1 MRILITG
8 ANGQLG
14 RALQNECDKRG
25 VNYVPTDFLPEES
38 QKQNSFLTHL
48 DITSFRDVE
57 RFLLDHPCDAII
69 NCAAYNE
76 VDKAESDWETAFL
89 INAFGPKNLAII
101 ANELQI
107 PLVHFS
113 TDYVFDGKKGDP
125 YNVWDKPNPLSK
137 YGESKLYGE
146 ELVARFTKKYYLIRL
161 SWVFGDGRTNFVKK
175 VLEWSK
181 IREELRIVD
190 DQISSP
196 SYTVDLAN
204 AILDLTATGEY
215 GTYHLSNSGYCSRY
229 EWADY
234 ILKQTGW
241 KGELIPVQSGEFKTA
256 AKRPSFSV
264 LGSLQ
269 SYETIGYKLPEW
281 QEATK
286 LFIEKNAKG
295 VCATE

>member
-25 VNYVPTDFLPEES
+25 VNYVSTDYLREES
-38 QKQNSFLTHL
+38 QKQNSSLTHL
-48 DITSFRDVE
+48 DITSFKGLKQ
-57 RFLLDHPCDAII
+57 FLKDHSCDAII

-113 TDYVFDGKKGDP
+113 TDYVFDGEKGSP

-146 ELVARFTKKYYLIRL
+146 ELVARFTNKYFLIRL
-161 SWVFGDGRTNFVKK
+161 SWVFGDGKTNFVKK

-181 IREELRIVD
+181 NKDELKIVD

-234 ILKQTGW
+234 ILKQAGW
-241 KGELIPVQSGEFKTA
+241 KGKLIPVQSREFKTA